1 MLEVLVFSLWE
12 RGKGNFAA
20 VTGKHVCDFL
30 LLRITYILRK
40 EGRKLPFKNCEVF
53 KDRQEMY

>member
-20 VTGKHVCDFL
+20 VTGKHVCDFFTVEDN
-30 LLRITYILRK
+30 IYFK
-40 EGRKLPFKNCEVF
+40 KGRKKATV
-53 KDRQEMY
+53 

>member
-1 MLEVLVFSLWE
+1 MLLLQENMSVI
-12 RGKGNFAA
+12 
-20 VTGKHVCDFL
+20 FL